1 MIGPLSSQLNAIKWG
16 EFKLGDLFEKLDL
29 KFKKKIF
36 NKQKDISKVQTS
48 EFDLPLVNAKNGD
61 NGIMYYGRSSD
72 FESAEMTIDIVNDG
86 AVSTANVY
94 PQPLK
99 TGVLYNAYLIKPKF
113 TPTRETLLF
122 FTPCIYKAIK
132 LKFSYENK
140 ASWNKV
146 KNELIS
152 LPLKPT
158 ANTQTL
164 KDIDFDFME
173 KFIAELEQCRLA
185 ELEQCRLAELEAY
198 LKATGLE
205 NTTLSS
211 EEENALNVFNNSGGG
226 NTPCGLT
233 WQSFRLGDLF
243 EKLDLKFK
251 KKIFNK
257 QKDISKV
264 QTSEFDLPLVNAKNG
279 DNGIMYYGRS
289 SDFESAEM
297 TIDIVNDGAVSTANV
312 YPQPLKTGVLY
323 NAYLIK
329 PKFTPT
335 RETLLFF
342 TPCIYKAIKLKFS
355 YENKASWNKVK
366 NELISLPLKPTANTQ
381 TLEDVDFHFMRT
393 LINALMK
400 QIIQG
405 VAQYCGAKIQATKEI
420 ISQEMPTQKDSLF

>member
-16 EFKLGDLFEKLDL
+16 EFRLGDLFEA
-29 KFKKKIF
+29 
-36 NKQKDISKVQTS
+36 S
-48 EFDLPLVNAKNGD
+48 NGD
-61 NGIMYYGRSSD
+61 FDIQKRHINHKGEFVITAGLSNNGVLGQSD
-72 FESAEMTIDIVNDG
+72 IKAKVFESHTITIDMFGCAFYRSFPYKMVTH
-86 AVSTANVY
+86 ARVFS
-94 PQPLK
+94 L
-99 TGVLYNAYLIKPKF
+99 KPKF
-113 TPTRETLLF
+113 EINHKIGLFLSTLF
-122 FTPCIYKAIK
+122 FDYPK
-132 LKFSYENK
+132 KFGYENMC
-140 ASWNKV
+140 SWAKIKNDKV
-146 KNELIS
+146 I

-164 KDIDFDFME
+164 EDIDFPFME

-185 ELEQCRLAELEAY
+185 ELQAY
-198 LKATGLE
+198 LKAAGLE

-211 EEENALNVFNNSGGG
+211 GEENALNVFNNSRGG

-366 NELISLPLKPTANTQ
+366 NELISLPLKPTAKTQ
-381 TLEDVDFHFMRT
+381 TLENIDFHFMCT

-400 QIIQG
+400 QTIQG
-405 VAQYCGAKIQATKEI
+405 VAEYCDAKIQAAKEV
-420 ISQEMPTQKDSLF
+420 ISQEMPTPKDSLF

>member
-36 NKQKDISKVQTS
+36 NKRKDISKVQTS

-158 ANTQTL
+158 ANTQSL
-164 KDIDFDFME
+164 EDIDFDFME

-185 ELEQCRLAELEAY
+185 ELQAY

-211 EEENALNVFNNSGGG
+211 AEENALNVFNNSG

-243 EKLDLKFK
+243 EIEKTLS
-251 KKIFNK
+251 FNK
-257 QKDISKV
+257 DALTQGQDYDYITRTSQNQGV
-264 QTSEFDLPLVNAKNG
+264 LQTTGFVNAENLNPPFTWSLG
-279 DNGIMYYGRS
+279 LLQM
-289 SDFESAEM
+289 DFFYRKKSWYAGQFM
-297 TIDIVNDGAVSTANV
+297 RKIT
-312 YPQPLKTGVLY
+312 PKTEIENKINSRIAHY
-323 NAYLIK
+323 
-329 PKFTPT
+329 FT
-335 RETLLFF
+335 TLLNS
-342 TPCIYKAIKLKFS
+342 LKRPLLSVLVRDIDKTFRDQ
-355 YENKASWNKVK
+355 K
-366 NELISLPLKPTANTQ
+366 IQLPIKPTANTQ
-381 TLEDVDFHFMRT
+381 TLKDIDFNFMHT

-400 QIIQG
+400 QTIQG
-405 VAQYCGAKIQATKEI
+405 VVQYSSAKIQATKEI
-420 ISQEMPTQKDSLF
+420 ISQETPVQKDSLF

>member
-94 PQPLK
+94 PQLLK

-164 KDIDFDFME
+164 NDIDFHFME

-198 LKATGLE
+198 LKATGLS

-211 EEENALNVFNNSGGG
+211 DEENALNVFNNSG
-226 NTPCGLT
+226 NTPCGLR
-233 WQSFRLGDLF
+233 WQSFKIVDIF
-243 EKLDLKFK
+243 EVKNTRNILARDVVKDSGTTPYLCASKENNAVNSYINYNADFLDKGNC
-251 KKIFNK
+251 IFIGGK
-257 QKDISKV
+257 TFVVTYQQKDFYSNDSHNLALYLKDTHSKTKLN
-264 QTSEFDLPLVNAKNG
+264 Q
-279 DNGIMYYGRS
+279 
-289 SDFESAEM
+289 
-297 TIDIVNDGAVSTANV
+297 
-312 YPQPLKTGVLY
+312 
-323 NAYLIK
+323 
-329 PKFTPT
+329 
-335 RETLLFF
+335 LFII
-342 TPCIYKAIKLKFS
+342 TCIYKALN
-355 YENKASWNKVK
+355 NKYSWGDS
-366 NELISLPLKPTANTQ
+366 ISNTKIQNDSILLPTNPHGKI
-381 TLEDVDFHFMRT
+381 DFNFMRT

-400 QIIQG
+400 QTIQG
-405 VAQYCGAKIQATKEI
+405 VAQYCNAKIQATKEI

>member
-16 EFKLGDLFEKLDL
+16 EFRLGDLFEA
-29 KFKKKIF
+29 
-36 NKQKDISKVQTS
+36 S
-48 EFDLPLVNAKNGD
+48 NGD
-61 NGIMYYGRSSD
+61 FDIQKRHINHKGEFVITAGLSNNGVLGQSD
-72 FESAEMTIDIVNDG
+72 IKAKVFESHTITIDMFG
-86 AVSTANVY
+86 CAFYRSF
-94 PQPLK
+94 
-99 TGVLYNAYLIKPKF
+99 AYKMVTHARVFSLKPKF
-113 TPTRETLLF
+113 EINHKIGLFLSTLF
-122 FTPCIYKAIK
+122 FGYPK
-132 LKFSYENK
+132 KFGYENMC
-140 ASWNKV
+140 SWAKIKNDKV
-146 KNELIS
+146 I

-164 KDIDFDFME
+164 EDIDFDFME
-173 KFIAELEQCRLA
+173 TFIAELEQCRLA
-185 ELEQCRLAELEAY
+185 ELQAY

-211 EEENALNVFNNSGGG
+211 EEENALNVFNNSRGG

-400 QIIQG
+400 QTIQG

-420 ISQEMPTQKDSLF
+420 ISQETPVQKDSLF